1 MGAGNRADQTTD
13 DTKSP
18 TLQRQIKAGRKQQ
31 FRATTSALTI
41 DVFNGDQRRTAAV
54 KDPSV
59 PQKPTG
65 EHNRN
70 RTLADQLGWI

>member
-18 TLQRQIKAGRKQQ
+18 TLQRRIKAGTKQQ

-54 KDPSV
+54 KESGIS
-59 PQKPTG
+59 QKPTG